1 MEESCMKREE
11 LRDMG
16 LTDEQVTKVFG
27 MHSAELNDLHS
38 QINTITGERDQYKNE
53 LDSNATKLKD
63 FEKNAKDNDELR
75 GQLKDL
81 RKQFDDSQKESET
94 KIASLKLNSAV
105 DVAIARSH
113 ARNNKAVRA
122 LIDMDKVQL
131 GDDGKLSGLDDQLT
145 GLKESDGYLFGDEP
159 KNTSN
164 STITGNPSGGD
175 GGNDN
180 RDAVRQA
187 LGLKND

>member
-1 MEESCMKREE
+1 
-11 LRDMG
+11 
-16 LTDEQVTKVFG
+16 
-27 MHSAELNDLHS
+27 
-38 QINTITGERDQYKNE
+38 
-53 LDSNATKLKD
+53 
-63 FEKNAKDNDELR
+63 
-75 GQLKDL
+75 
-81 RKQFDDSQKESET
+81 
-94 KIASLKLNSAV
+94 
-105 DVAIARSH
+105 
-113 ARNNKAVRA
+113 
-122 LIDMDKVQL
+122 MDKVQL